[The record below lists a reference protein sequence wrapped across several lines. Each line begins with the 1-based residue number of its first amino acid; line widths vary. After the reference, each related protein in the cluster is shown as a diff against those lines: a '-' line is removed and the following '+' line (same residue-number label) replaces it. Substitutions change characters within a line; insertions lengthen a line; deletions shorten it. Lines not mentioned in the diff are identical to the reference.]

1 MVKLPMITAATND
14 RPDDGDRGICTILI
28 VDDAET
34 DRTTYRRYLEELST
48 FRCNTIEFA
57 LGADALD
64 WCATNFPD
72 LILLDYLLPD
82 TDGLEFLQDLTAQM
96 GTLPPVV
103 MLTGQGSEAIAVE
116 AMKRGARGYLVKGQ
130 LTAQGLIDSATNAL
144 KEQQLQAQIARQ
156 ERQRQ
161 LVASIMLQIGQSI
174 ELSTILQAGV
184 NGARELLDCDRMMV
198 YKLNADLSGTIVAES
213 VLPQW
218 PPALGRTI
226 EENCFGVEDSAAIV
240 RYLNGYQTIVSN
252 IHTADLTPCYVEM
265 LEQFH
270 VKALLVVPILFR
282 DVSPA
287 NAPRVWGLAI
297 AHNCIKPRVWQPD
310 ELNLLTE
317 ISIQM
322 AIAIQQAELIIDL
335 RQTLAQQQAIEQ
347 QLRDRVLEIEQTN
360 LQLSVATNLLE
371 KRNQELDEF
380 ACIAS
385 HDLQA
390 PLRGIANLANW
401 LSSDLDG
408 QLPAENQHQID
419 SIQSRVLQMSTLI
432 NGLLQYARVGR
443 EQFDAMTINVGKIV
457 AEVIET
463 LDPPPEFS
471 IKLAENLP
479 TLRTQVLLLKQV
491 FANLIDNAIK
501 YHDRPNG
508 SIEILAIER
517 DYFWQFTAIDD
528 GPGIA
533 PEHHK
538 KIFGIFQTLTVRDD
552 KKGSGVGLAIVQ
564 KIVESQGGVVWIDSD
579 LGRGSAFSFTWP
591 KVI

>member
-1 MVKLPMITAATND
+1 MIATASKND
-14 RPDDGDRGICTILI
+14 SSDNDDRSSCTILI

-34 DRTTYRRYLEELST
+34 DRLTYRRYLEASPTLGCS
-48 FRCNTIEFA
+48 TIEFA
-57 LGADALD
+57 LGADALN
-64 WCATNFPD
+64 WCTKNAPD

-82 TDGLEFLQDLTAQM
+82 IDGLAFLQDLTAQM

-103 MLTGQGSEAIAVE
+103 MLTGQGSEAVAVE

-130 LTAQGLIDSATNAL
+130 LTAQRLIDSVTSAL
-144 KEQQLQAQIARQ
+144 TEQRLQAQIARQ
-156 ERQRQ
+156 ERRQQ
-161 LVASIMLQIGQSI
+161 LVASIMLQIGHSI
-174 ELSTILQAGV
+174 ELSAILQAGV
-184 NGARELLDCDRMMV
+184 DGARALLDCDRMMV
-198 YKLNADLSGTIVAES
+198 YKLHPDLSGTIVAES

-218 PPALGRTI
+218 SPALGRTI
-226 EENCFGVEDSAAIV
+226 EENCFQGDRSAAMAN
-240 RYLNGYQTIVSN
+240 YLNGHQLIVAN
-252 IHTADLTPCYVEM
+252 IHTAELTPCYVEM
-265 LEQFH
+265 LEQFQ
-270 VKALLVVPILFR
+270 VEALLVVPILCR

-297 AHNCIKPRVWQPD
+297 AHNCKKPRVWHPD
-310 ELNLLTE
+310 ELDLLAE

-322 AIAIQQAELIIDL
+322 AIAIQQAELIVDL
-335 RQTLAQQQAIEQ
+335 RQTLAQQRAVEQ
-347 QLRDRVLEIEQTN
+347 QLRDRVIEIEQTN
-360 LQLSVATNLLE
+360 LRLSVATNLLE

-390 PLRGIANLANW
+390 PLRGIGNLADW
-401 LSSDLDG
+401 LSKDLDG
-408 QLPAENQHQID
+408 QLPAENQQQID
-419 SIQSRVLQMSTLI
+419 LIQSRVLQMSALI

-443 EQFDAMTINVGKIV
+443 EQVDAMTVNVSTIV

-463 LDPPPEFS
+463 IDPPSEFHV
-471 IKLAENLP
+471 KFADNLP
-479 TLRTQVLLLKQV
+479 TLHTQVLLLKQV
-491 FANLIDNAIK
+491 FANLIGNAIK

-508 SIEILAIER
+508 NVDILATER
-517 DYFWQFTAIDD
+517 DYFWQFTVVDD

-538 KIFGIFQTLTVRDD
+538 KIFGIFQTLMGRDNHQ
-552 KKGSGVGLAIVQ
+552 GSGVGLSIVQ
-564 KIVESQGGVVWIDSD
+564 KIVESQGGVVWVDSD

>member
-1 MVKLPMITAATND
+1 MIATTSKND
-14 RPDDGDRGICTILI
+14 SFDDGDLSSCTILI
-28 VDDAET
+28 VDDAEI
-34 DRTTYRRYLEELST
+34 DRVTYQRYLEASCP
-48 FRCNTIEFA
+48 FGCHTIEFA
-57 LGADALD
+57 LGEDALA
-64 WCATNFPD
+64 WCATNSPD

-103 MLTGQGSEAIAVE
+103 MLTGQGSEAVAVE
-116 AMKRGARGYLVKGQ
+116 AMKHGARDYLVKGH
-130 LTAQGLIDSATNAL
+130 LTAQRLLNSVTNAL
-144 KEQQLQAQIARQ
+144 NEQRLQAQIARQ
-156 ERQRQ
+156 KRQRQ
-161 LVASIMLQIGQSI
+161 LVASIMLQIGHSI
-174 ELSTILQAGV
+174 ELSAILQAV
-184 NGARELLDCDRMMV
+184 VDGARELLDCDRMMV
-198 YKLNADLSGTIVAES
+198 YKLNPDLSGTIVAES

-218 PPALGRTI
+218 LSVLGQTS
-226 EENCFGVEDSAAIV
+226 EENCFQGEHSAAIAN
-240 RYLNGYQTIVSN
+240 YLDGHQLIVAN

-265 LEQFH
+265 LEQFQ
-270 VKALLVVPILFR
+270 VEALLVVPILCR

-297 AHNCIKPRVWQPD
+297 AHNCKKPRVWQPD
-310 ELNLLTE
+310 EQNLLAE

-322 AIAIQQAELIIDL
+322 AIAIQQAELIVDL
-335 RQTLAQQQAIEQ
+335 RHTLAQHQAVEQ
-347 QLRDRVLEIEQTN
+347 QLRDRVIEIEQTN
-360 LQLSVATNLLE
+360 LRLSVATNLLE

-390 PLRGIANLANW
+390 PLRGIANLADW
-401 LSSDLDG
+401 LSKDLGG
-408 QLPAENQHQID
+408 QLPAENQQQID
-419 SIQSRVLQMSTLI
+419 LIQSRVLQMSALI

-443 EQFDAMTINVGKIV
+443 EQVDAMTVNVSKIV
-457 AEVIET
+457 AEVVETIE
-463 LDPPPEFS
+463 PPSEFH
-471 IKLAENLP
+471 IKFAENMP

-508 SIEILAIER
+508 SVEILATER
-517 DYFWQFTAIDD
+517 DYFWQFTVVDD

-538 KIFGIFQTLTVRDD
+538 KIFGIFQTLTGRDNH
-552 KKGSGVGLAIVQ
+552 KGSGVGLAIVQ
-564 KIVESQGGVVWIDSD
+564 KIVESQGGVVWVDSD

>member
-1 MVKLPMITAATND
+1 MIATTSKND
-14 RPDDGDRGICTILI
+14 SFDDGDLSSCTILI
-28 VDDAET
+28 VDDAEI
-34 DRTTYRRYLEELST
+34 DRVTYQRYLEASCT
-48 FRCNTIEFA
+48 FGCHTIEFA
-57 LGADALD
+57 LGEDALA
-64 WCATNFPD
+64 WCATNSPD

-103 MLTGQGSEAIAVE
+103 MLTGQGSEAVAVA
-116 AMKRGARGYLVKGQ
+116 AMKHGARDYLVKGH
-130 LTAQGLIDSATNAL
+130 LTAQRLLNSVTNAL
-144 KEQQLQAQIARQ
+144 KEQRLQAQIARQ
-156 ERQRQ
+156 QRQRQ
-161 LVASIMLQIGQSI
+161 LVASIMLQIGHSI
-174 ELSTILQAGV
+174 ELSAILQAV
-184 NGARELLDCDRMMV
+184 VDGARELLDCDRMMV
-198 YKLNADLSGTIVAES
+198 YKLNPDLSGTIVAES

-218 PPALGRTI
+218 LSLLGQKI
-226 EENCFGVEDSAAIV
+226 EENCFQGEHSAAIAN
-240 RYLNGYQTIVSN
+240 YLDGHQLIVAN
-252 IHTADLTPCYVEM
+252 IHTADFTPCYVEM
-265 LEQFH
+265 LEQFQ
-270 VKALLVVPILFR
+270 VEALLVVPILFR

-297 AHNCIKPRVWQPD
+297 AHNCKKPRVWQPD
-310 ELNLLTE
+310 EQNLLAE

-322 AIAIQQAELIIDL
+322 AIAIQQAELIVDL
-335 RQTLAQQQAIEQ
+335 RHTLAQHQAVEQ
-347 QLRDRVLEIEQTN
+347 QLRDRVIEIEQTN

-390 PLRGIANLANW
+390 PLRGIANLADW
-401 LSSDLDG
+401 LSKDLDG
-408 QLPAENQHQID
+408 QLPAENQQQID
-419 SIQSRVLQMSTLI
+419 LIQSRVLQMSALI

-443 EQFDAMTINVGKIV
+443 EQVDAMTVNVSKIV
-457 AEVIET
+457 AEVVETIE
-463 LDPPPEFS
+463 PPPNFH
-471 IKLAENLP
+471 IKFAENMP

-508 SIEILAIER
+508 SVEILATER
-517 DYFWQFTAIDD
+517 DYFWQFTVVDD

-538 KIFGIFQTLTVRDD
+538 KIFGIFQTLMGRDNNQ
-552 KKGSGVGLAIVQ
+552 GSGVGLAIVQ
-564 KIVESQGGVVWIDSD
+564 KIVESQGGVVWVDSD

-591 KVI
+591 KVV

>member
-1 MVKLPMITAATND
+1 MIATNSKND
-14 RPDDGDRGICTILI
+14 SLDDGEHSICSILI

-34 DRTTYRRYLEELST
+34 DRLTYRRYLTASPKFT
-48 FRCNTIEFA
+48 CNTIEFA

-64 WCATNFPD
+64 WCATNSPD

-82 TDGLEFLQDLTAQM
+82 TNGLEFLQDLTAQI
-96 GTLPPVV
+96 GTLPPLV
-103 MLTGQGSEAIAVE
+103 MLTGQGSETVAVE
-116 AMKRGARGYLVKGQ
+116 AMKHGARDYLVKGQ
-130 LTAQGLIDSATNAL
+130 LTAERLINSVTNAL
-144 KEQQLQAQIARQ
+144 KEQRLQAQIARQ

-161 LVASIMLQIGQSI
+161 LVASITIQIGHSI
-174 ELSTILQAGV
+174 ELSAILQAGV
-184 NGARELLDCDRMMV
+184 DGARELLDCDRMMV
-198 YKLNADLSGTIVAES
+198 YKLNPDLSGTIVAES

-218 PPALGRTI
+218 IPALGRTI
-226 EENCFGVEDSAAIV
+226 EKNCFQGEQSAAIA
-240 RYLNGYQTIVSN
+240 RYLDGHPTIVSN

-265 LEQFH
+265 LAQFQ
-270 VKALLVVPILFR
+270 VEALLVVPILFR
-282 DVSPA
+282 DISPA
-287 NAPRVWGLAI
+287 NALRVWGLAI
-297 AHNCIKPRVWQPD
+297 AHNCKKPRVWQPD

-322 AIAIQQAELIIDL
+322 AIAIQQAELIVDL
-335 RQTLAQQQAIEQ
+335 RQTLAQQQAIEH
-347 QLRDRVLEIEQTN
+347 QLRDRAIEIEQTN
-360 LQLSVATNLLE
+360 LRLSVAMNLLE

-390 PLRGIANLANW
+390 PLRGIANLADW
-401 LSSDLDG
+401 LSKDLDG
-408 QLPAENQHQID
+408 QLPAENQQQID
-419 SIQSRVLQMSTLI
+419 LIQSRVLQMSTLI

-443 EQFDAMTINVGKIV
+443 EQCDAMTVNVGKIV

-463 LDPPPEFS
+463 LDPPPEFR

-479 TLRTQVLLLKQV
+479 ILRTQVLLLKQV
-491 FANLIDNAIK
+491 FANLIGNAIK

-508 SIEILAIER
+508 TVNILASER
-517 DYFWQFTAIDD
+517 DYFWQFTVVDD

-552 KKGSGVGLAIVQ
+552 NKGSGVGLAIVQ
-564 KIVESQGGVVWIDSD
+564 KIVESQGGVVWVDSD

-591 KVI
+591 KAI

>member
-1 MVKLPMITAATND
+1 MIATASKND
-14 RPDDGDRGICTILI
+14 SFDDGDRSSCTILI
-28 VDDAET
+28 VDDAQT
-34 DRTTYRRYLEELST
+34 DRATYRRYLDGATT
-48 FRCNTIEFA
+48 FLCNTLEFD

-64 WCATNFPD
+64 WCVTNTPD

-96 GTLPPVV
+96 GTIPPVV

-116 AMKRGARGYLVKGQ
+116 AMKHGARDYLVKGH
-130 LTAQGLIDSATNAL
+130 LTAQRLINSVTNAL

-174 ELSTILQAGV
+174 ELSAILQAGV
-184 NGARELLDCDRMMV
+184 DGARELLDCDRMTI
-198 YKLNADLSGTIVAES
+198 YKLNPDLSGTIVSES

-218 PPALGRTI
+218 QPILGRTI
-226 EENCFGVEDSAAIV
+226 EENCFEGENSAAIAS
-240 RYLNGYQTIVSN
+240 YLSGHQTTISN
-252 IHTADLTPCYVEM
+252 IHAANLTPCYVEM
-265 LEQFH
+265 LEQFQ
-270 VKALLVVPILFR
+270 VAALLVVPILFR
-282 DVSPA
+282 DTSPA
-287 NAPRVWGLAI
+287 NAPCVWGLAI
-297 AHNCIKPRVWQPD
+297 AHNCKKPRVWQPD

-322 AIAIQQAELIIDL
+322 AIAIQQAELIVDL
-335 RQTLAQQQAIEQ
+335 QQTLAQQQAVEHH
-347 QLRDRVLEIEQTN
+347 LRDRVLEIEQTN

-401 LSSDLDG
+401 LSKDLDG
-408 QLPAENQHQID
+408 KLPAENQQQID
-419 SIQSRVLQMSTLI
+419 LIQSRVSQMSMLI

-443 EQFDAMTINVGKIV
+443 EQFDAMTVDVSKIV
-457 AEVIET
+457 AEVAET
-463 LDPPPEFS
+463 IDRSPEFH
-471 IKLAENLP
+471 IKFANNLP

-491 FANLIDNAIK
+491 FANLIGNAIK

-508 SIEILAIER
+508 TVDILAIER
-517 DYFWQFTAIDD
+517 DYFWQFTVVDD

-538 KIFGIFQTLTVRDD
+538 KIFGIFQTLTARDD
-552 KKGSGVGLAIVQ
+552 NKGSGVGLAIVQ

-579 LGRGSAFSFTWP
+579 VGRGSAFSFTWP